1 MACPAREGQIA
12 SDILMVE
19 TKRGADF
26 HLYVLFCLL
35 FLFDCFV
42 WLVIGLVGVFFPL
55 GMIFVAARPV
65 SVLSVLCPYPEQNLG
80 LRKWLKGL
88 LQSQSLRLI
97 LLLSDKITLFQSLKK
112 KKKKHMS
119 KTKNK
124 PN

>member
-1 MACPAREGQIA
+1 MSTSDLLVIQVSFPLFQMACPAREGQIA

-42 WLVIGLVGVFFPL
+42 WLVVGLVGVFFSL

-65 SVLSVLCPYPEQNLG
+65 SVLSVLCRYPEQNLG

-88 LQSQSLRLI
+88 
-97 LLLSDKITLFQSLKK
+97 
-112 KKKKHMS
+112 
-119 KTKNK
+119 
-124 PN
+124 